1 MQIAAILSFFA
12 ACSIAAPAWS
22 APAVAS
28 NLTPA
33 PATAPQFDDFACMVR
48 TMYVASAAE
57 TAAKSATSPAKRAH
71 ANKVSTENYESASFF
86 IGKLSAAKPG
96 FNPKQRY
103 AAEISGLNKLDN
115 TVLVDQI
122 AQCVYR
128 AQIERGA
135 YLGLLAGR

>member
-1 MQIAAILSFFA
+1 MKIAAVLSFFA
-12 ACSIAAPAWS
+12 ACSFVAPAWS
-22 APAVAS
+22 APAVAPA
-28 NLTPA
+28 LA
-33 PATAPQFDDFACMVR
+33 PATTAKFDDFACMVR
-48 TMYVASAAE
+48 TMYVASAAD
-57 TAAKSATSPAKRAH
+57 TAAMTASDPAKRAH

-135 YLGLLAGR
+135 YLGQLAGR

>member
-1 MQIAAILSFFA
+1 MKIVFGLLFA
-12 ACSIAAPAWS
+12 AAALARPAFAAPA
-22 APAVAS
+22 P
-28 NLTPA
+28 PA
-33 PATAPQFDDFACMVR
+33 PAATAQFDDFACMVR

-57 TAAKSATSPAKRAH
+57 TAARAATDPAKRAH

-86 IGKLSAAKPG
+86 IGKLSAAKPV

-115 TVLVDQI
+115 TVLVNQI

-135 YLGLLAGR
+135 YLSLLAGK

>member
-1 MQIAAILSFFA
+1 MKIVVGFLLASAAGLAQPARAAPVPPAQIAGAKL
-12 ACSIAAPAWS
+12 
-22 APAVAS
+22 
-28 NLTPA
+28 
-33 PATAPQFDDFACMVR
+33 DDFACMVR

-57 TAAKSATSPAKRAH
+57 TAARTAADPAKRNH

-86 IGKLSAAKPG
+86 IGKLSATKPG

-115 TVLVDQI
+115 AVLVDQI
-122 AQCVYR
+122 ARCVYR

-135 YLGLLAGR
+135 YLGLLAGK